1 MKENGFGDTPYEWH
15 NSVIAGA
22 GDAAPAIG
30 PRRELD
36 VSALTFCEGREGY
49 KSQFILMNNLCML

>member
-1 MKENGFGDTPYEWH
+1 MKENGFAYTPYEWH

-30 PRRELD
+30 LRRERG
-36 VSALTFCEGREGY
+36 VSALTFCEGMEGC
-49 KSQFILMNNLCML
+49 KSQVILMNNLCML